1 MISEKIKAV
10 ADEYIDK
17 FIASDLS
24 IVKINDDNYQRMA
37 LREALITRIN
47 KRGLRN
53 LIAYTFMNYLYLEK
67 L

>member
-1 MISEKIKAV
+1 MISEEIKAV

-24 IVKINDDNYQRMA
+24 IVKISDENIQQMV